1 MKASSS
7 SSSMIGEEEGE
18 NNKRV
23 KTTNPATEDVI
34 NEYEIMTKEQ
44 INAAVKKAQ
53 NAFQDWKNEIS
64 RRADLLHD
72 FANQLRKD
80 KENLARTATNEMGK
94 AIKEARSEVEKCAWV
109 MEYYA
114 DNGQILSTDEIVNT
128 DARKTVIK
136 FQPIGVIGSIMPW
149 NFPYWQALRFAAP
162 SLVVGNT
169 IVLKPA
175 SATMQ
180 CGIEIE
186 KAFNKIGLP
195 EGVFQTLVGDSSIA
209 ESLIDSDGIS
219 AVTFTGSVPVGA
231 KVAQRATSQVKKT
244 VLELG
249 GSDPFI
255 VCEDAD
261 LEKASDGAIKGR
273 FINCGQSCIASKR
286 FIVVK
291 KIANEFIE
299 KFVQKTEKLN
309 VGDPL
314 SDDTDIGP
322 LVNSGGLKK
331 IDSQVK
337 DSVKEGAEILTGG
350 GEEQMDG
357 KRRGGGKGYFY
368 TPTVL
373 RNVTP
378 KMHIAQEEV
387 FGPVAP
393 IIVAG
398 DEVEAIKIAND
409 SEYGLG
415 ASIWTQDLDKAEKL
429 SGRVETGMVSVNNVV
444 ASDPRVPF
452 GGVKK
457 SGFGRELSRYGM
469 LEFVNVKSVRFY
481 DQLVAHHHV
490 E

>member
-1 MKASSS
+1 LN
-7 SSSMIGEEEGE
+7 
-18 NNKRV
+18 NNKIETV
-23 KTTNPATEDVI
+23 NPATEEI
-34 NEYEIMTKEQ
+34 IQEYEIITKEQ
-44 INAAVKKAQ
+44 IDDRVKKAQ
-53 NAFQDWKNEIS
+53 NTFQGWKKDAS
-64 RRADLLHD
+64 KRTDLLHD
-72 FANQLRKD
+72 FANELRKD
-80 KENLARTATNEMGK
+80 KENLAMTATNEMGK

-109 MEYYA
+109 LEYYA
-114 DNGQILSTDEIVNT
+114 DNGQILSTDEVVNT

-162 SLVVGNT
+162 SLMVGNT

-186 KAFNKIGLP
+186 KAFNKAGFP
-195 EGVFQTLVGDSSIA
+195 DGVFQTLVGDSTIA
-209 ESLIDSDGIS
+209 ESLIDSDIN
-219 AVTFTGSVPVGA
+219 AVTFTGSIPVGA
-231 KVAQRATSQVKKT
+231 KVAQRATSQLKKT

-261 LEKASDGAIKGR
+261 VEKASSGAVKGR

-291 KIANEFIE
+291 KVANEFIE
-299 KFVQKTEKLN
+299 KFVQKAERLK

-314 SDDTDIGP
+314 SDDTDVGP
-322 LVNSGGLKK
+322 LVNASGLKK

-337 DSVKEGAEILTGG
+337 ESVKEGAEVLTGG
-350 GEEQMDG
+350 EQLG
-357 KRRGGGKGYFY
+357 KKGYFY
-368 TPTVL
+368 RPTVL
-373 RNVTP
+373 RNVNP
-378 KMHIAQEEV
+378 KMSIAQEEV

-398 DEVEAIKIAND
+398 DEVEAIELAND

-415 ASIWTQDLDKAEKL
+415 ASIWTQDLDKAETL
-429 SGRVETGMVSVNNVV
+429 SSSVESGIVSVNNVV

-469 LEFVNVKSVRFY
+469 LEFVNIKSVRLY
-481 DQLVAHHHV
+481 DQLIHNHYV

>member
-1 MKASSS
+1 LNERKVTTINPST
-7 SSSMIGEEEGE
+7 EE
-18 NNKRV
+18 V
-23 KTTNPATEDVI
+23 L
-34 NEYEIMTKEQ
+34 NEYEIMTKEE
-44 INAAVKKAQ
+44 INEKVKKAR
-53 NAFQDWKNEIS
+53 NTFQDWKKDAS
-64 RRADLLHD
+64 KRTDLLYD
-72 FANQLRKD
+72 FANQLKKD
-80 KENLARTATNEMGK
+80 KDNLARKATNEMGK
-94 AIKEARSEVEKCAWV
+94 AIKEARSEVEKCAWAI
-109 MEYYA
+109 EYYA
-114 DNGQILSTDEIVNT
+114 DNGQILSTDEVVNT
-128 DARKTVIK
+128 DARKTVIR

-162 SLVVGNT
+162 SLMIGNT

-186 KAFNKIGLP
+186 KTFKSAGLP
-195 EGVFQTLVGDSSIA
+195 DGVFQTLVGDSSIA
-209 ESLIDSDGIS
+209 ESLIDSDIN

-231 KVAQRATSQVKKT
+231 KVAQKATSQIKKT

-261 LEKASDGAIKGR
+261 IEKASNGAIKGR

-291 KIANEFIE
+291 NIANEFIE
-299 KFVQKTEKLN
+299 KFVQKAEKLK

-314 SDDTDIGP
+314 SNDTDIGP
-322 LVNSGGLKK
+322 LASASGLNK

-337 DSVKEGAEILTGG
+337 EAVKGGAVVLTGG
-350 GEEQMDG
+350 ERIGE
-357 KRRGGGKGYFY
+357 KGYFY
-368 TPTVL
+368 RPTVL
-373 RNVTP
+373 KNVNP
-378 KMHIAQEEV
+378 KMEIAQEEV

-398 DEVEAIKIAND
+398 DEVEAIQLAND

-415 ASIWTQDLDKAEKL
+415 ASIWTQDLDKAERL
-429 SGRVETGMVSVNNVV
+429 SSSVDSGIVSVNNVV

-469 LEFVNVKSVRFY
+469 LEFVNIKSVRFY
-481 DQLVAHHHV
+481 DQLIHNHYV

>member
-1 MKASSS
+1 LNGAA
-7 SSSMIGEEEGE
+7 EL
-18 NNKRV
+18 
-23 KTTNPATEDVI
+23 KTINPATEEII
-34 NEYEIMTKEQ
+34 NRYEIMTKEQ
-44 INAAVKKAQ
+44 IDDKVKKAQ
-53 NAFQDWKNEIS
+53 NTFQDWKKNANK
-64 RRADLLHD
+64 RTDLLHD
-72 FANQLRKD
+72 FANELK
-80 KENLARTATNEMGK
+80 KENENLARIATNEMGK
-94 AIKEARSEVEKCAWV
+94 PIKEARSEVEKCAWV

-162 SLVVGNT
+162 SLIIGNT

-186 KAFNKIGLP
+186 KTFNKAGLP
-195 EGVFQTLVGDSSIA
+195 QGVFQTLVGDSSIA
-209 ESLIDSDGIS
+209 ESLIDSNVNAI
-219 AVTFTGSVPVGA
+219 TFTGSVPVGA

-261 LEKASDGAIKGR
+261 IEKASTGAVKGR

-286 FIVVK
+286 FIVAKNV
-291 KIANEFIE
+291 ANKFIE
-299 KFVQKTEKLN
+299 KFVQKAERLRL
-309 VGDPL
+309 GDPL

-322 LVNSGGLKK
+322 LVNTNGLKK

-337 DSVKEGAEILTGG
+337 DSVKEGAEVLTGG
-350 GEEQMDG
+350 EQIE
-357 KRRGGGKGYFY
+357 KKGYFY
-368 TPTVL
+368 RPTVL
-373 RNVTP
+373 KNINP
-378 KMHIAQEEV
+378 KMSIAQEEV

-398 DEVEAIKIAND
+398 DEVEAIELAND

-415 ASIWTQDLDKAEKL
+415 ASIWTQDLDKAERL
-429 SGRVETGMVSVNNVV
+429 SSSVQSGIVSVNNVV

-469 LEFVNVKSVRFY
+469 LEFVNIKSVRFY
-481 DQLVAHHHV
+481 DQLIHNHYV

>member
-1 MKASSS
+1 MT
-7 SSSMIGEEEGE
+7 INPTTEEI
-18 NNKRV
+18 V
-23 KTTNPATEDVI
+23 Q
-34 NEYEIMTKEQ
+34 EYKIMTKEQ
-44 INAAVKKAQ
+44 INDKVKKAR
-53 NAFQDWKNEIS
+53 NTFQDWKKNANK
-64 RRADLLHD
+64 RTDLLHD
-72 FANQLRKD
+72 FANELRKD
-80 KENLARTATNEMGK
+80 KETLAKTATTEMGK
-94 AIKEARSEVEKCAWV
+94 PIKEARSEVEKCTWV

-114 DNGQILSTDEIVNT
+114 DNGQIFSTDEVVNT

-162 SLVVGNT
+162 SLMIGNT

-186 KAFNKIGLP
+186 KAFERAGLP
-195 EGVFQTLVGDSSIA
+195 DGVFQTLVGDSSIA
-209 ESLIDSDGIS
+209 ESLIDSDIN

-261 LEKASDGAIKGR
+261 VDKASSGATKGR

-291 KIANEFIE
+291 NVANDFIE
-299 KFVQKTEKLN
+299 KFVQKTERLK

-322 LVNSGGLKK
+322 LVNASGLKK

-337 DSVKEGAEILTGG
+337 ESVKEGAEVVTGG
-350 GEEQMDG
+350 EQIG
-357 KRRGGGKGYFY
+357 KKGYFY
-368 TPTVL
+368 KPTVL
-373 RNVTP
+373 KNVSP
-378 KMHIAQEEV
+378 KMSIAQEEV

-393 IIVAG
+393 IIVAD
-398 DEVEAIKIAND
+398 DEVEAIELAND
-409 SEYGLG
+409 SQYGLG
-415 ASIWTQDLDKAEKL
+415 ASIWTQDLDKAERL
-429 SGRVETGMVSVNNVV
+429 SSSVETGIVSVNNVV

-469 LEFVNVKSVRFY
+469 LEFVNIKSVRLY
-481 DQLVAHHHV
+481 DQLVHNHYV

>member
-1 MKASSS
+1 MKRTELET
-7 SSSMIGEEEGE
+7 I
-18 NNKRV
+18 
-23 KTTNPATEDVI
+23 NPATEEI
-34 NEYEIMTKEQ
+34 LNRYTIMTKEE

-53 NAFQDWKNEIS
+53 DEQLEWKKDSNKRI
-64 RRADLLHD
+64 DLLHD
-72 FANQLRKD
+72 FAQELRKN
-80 KENLARTATNEMGK
+80 KENLAKTATNEMGK
-94 AIKEARSEVEKCAWV
+94 AIKEARSEVEKCAWAID
-109 MEYYA
+109 YFA
-114 DNGQILSTDEIVNT
+114 DNGQILTNDEVINT
-128 DARKTVIK
+128 DARKSVIK

-162 SLVVGNT
+162 SLMVGNT

-175 SATMQ
+175 SATTQ

-186 KAFNKIGLP
+186 RTFRKAGVP
-195 EGVFQTLVGDSSIA
+195 EGVFKTLVGDSSIA
-209 ESLIDSDGIS
+209 ESLIDSDVN

-231 KVAQRATSQVKKT
+231 KVAQRATSQLKKT

-261 LEKASDGAIKGR
+261 IEKASNGAVKGR

-291 KIANEFIE
+291 NIANEFID
-299 KFVQKTEKLN
+299 KFVQKTERLK
-309 VGDPL
+309 VGNPL

-322 LVNSGGLKK
+322 LVNASGVKN

-337 DSVKEGAEILTGG
+337 DSVKEGAEVLTGG
-350 GEEQMDG
+350 ERTGS
-357 KRRGGGKGYFY
+357 KGYFY
-368 TPTVL
+368 KPTVL
-373 RNVTP
+373 KNVTP
-378 KMHIAQEEV
+378 NMRIAEEEV

-398 DEVEAIKIAND
+398 DEVEAIKLAND
-409 SEYGLG
+409 SQYGLG
-415 ASIWTQDLDKAEKL
+415 ASIWTEDLDKAEKL
-429 SGRVETGMVSVNNVV
+429 SSIVESGIVSVNNIV

-469 LEFVNVKSVRFY
+469 LEFVNIKSVRFY
-481 DQLVAHHHV
+481 DELVHAHHV

>member
-1 MKASSS
+1 MNERK
-7 SSSMIGEEEGE
+7 
-18 NNKRV
+18 V
-23 KTTNPATEDVI
+23 KTINPATEEVL
-34 NEYEIMTKEQ
+34 NEYKIMTKEQ
-44 INAAVKKAQ
+44 INDKVKKAR
-53 NAFQDWKNEIS
+53 NASQDWKKDASKRIY
-64 RRADLLHD
+64 LLHD

-80 KENLARTATNEMGK
+80 KEKLARRATNEMGK
-94 AIKEARSEVEKCAWV
+94 AIKEARSEVEKCAWA

-114 DNGQILSTDEIVNT
+114 DNGQILSTDEVVNT
-128 DARKTVIK
+128 DARKTVIR

-149 NFPYWQALRFAAP
+149 NFPYWQSLRFAAP
-162 SLVVGNT
+162 SLMIGNT

-186 KAFNKIGLP
+186 ETFNRVGLP
-195 EGVFQTLVGDSSIA
+195 DGVFQTLVGDSSVA
-209 ESLIDSDGIS
+209 ESLIDSDIN

-231 KVAQRATSQVKKT
+231 KVAQRATSQIKKT

-261 LEKASDGAIKGR
+261 IEKASNGAIKGR

-291 KIANEFIE
+291 NVANEFIE
-299 KFVQKTEKLN
+299 KFVQKAEKLK

-322 LVNSGGLKK
+322 LVNASGLKK

-337 DSVKEGAEILTGG
+337 NSVKEGAEVLTGG
-350 GEEQMDG
+350 EQIG
-357 KRRGGGKGYFY
+357 KKGYFY
-368 TPTVL
+368 RPTVL
-373 RNVTP
+373 KNVNP
-378 KMHIAQEEV
+378 KMQIAQEEV

-393 IIVAG
+393 IIIAG
-398 DEVEAIKIAND
+398 DEVEAIELAND

-415 ASIWTQDLDKAEKL
+415 ASIWTQDLDKAERL
-429 SGRVETGMVSVNNVV
+429 SSSVESGIVSVNNVV

-469 LEFVNVKSVRFY
+469 LEFVNIKSVRFY
-481 DQLVAHHHV
+481 DQLIHNHYV

>member
-1 MKASSS
+1 LNEQGK
-7 SSSMIGEEEGE
+7 
-18 NNKRV
+18 V
-23 KTTNPATEDVI
+23 KTVNPATEEVL
-34 NEYEIMTKEQ
+34 NEYQIMTKQQ
-44 INAAVKKAQ
+44 INDKARKAR
-53 NAFQDWKNEIS
+53 NAFDEWKKDANKRI
-64 RRADLLHD
+64 DLLHD

-80 KENLARTATNEMGK
+80 KERLARTATNEMGK
-94 AIKEARSEVEKCAWV
+94 AIKESRSEVEKCAWV

-114 DNGQILSTDEIVNT
+114 DNGQILSTDEVINT

-162 SLVVGNT
+162 SLMVGNT
-169 IVLKPA
+169 IVLKPS

-186 KAFNKIGLP
+186 KAFDNVGLP
-195 EGVFQTLVGDSSIA
+195 DGVFQTLVGDSSIA
-209 ESLIDSDGIS
+209 ESLIDSSDVN

-261 LEKASDGAIKGR
+261 IDKASDGAVKGR

-299 KFVQKTEKLN
+299 KFVQKVEGLD

-314 SDDTDIGP
+314 ADDTDVGP
-322 LVNSGGLKK
+322 LVNAGGLKK

-337 DSVKEGAEILTGG
+337 ESIKEGAEILTGG
-350 GEEQMDG
+350 EQMEG
-357 KRRGGGKGYFY
+357 RKGYFY
-368 TPTVL
+368 RPTVL
-373 RNVTP
+373 KNVTP

-393 IIVAG
+393 IIVAT
-398 DEVEAIKIAND
+398 DEVEAMKFAND

-415 ASIWTQDLDKAEKL
+415 ASMWTQDLGKAERL
-429 SGRVETGMVSVNNVV
+429 SNSIESGIVSVNNVV

-469 LEFVNVKSVRFY
+469 LEFVNIKSVRFY
-481 DQLVAHHHV
+481 DKLIHNHYV

>member
-1 MKASSS
+1 MN
-7 SSSMIGEEEGE
+7 
-18 NNKRV
+18 NNKIEIV
-23 KTTNPATEDVI
+23 NPATEEI
-34 NEYEIMTKEQ
+34 IQEYEIITKEQ
-44 INAAVKKAQ
+44 IDDRVKKAQ
-53 NAFQDWKNEIS
+53 NTFQGWKKDAS
-64 RRADLLHD
+64 KRTDLLHD
-72 FANQLRKD
+72 FANELRKD
-80 KENLARTATNEMGK
+80 KENLAMTATNEMGK
-94 AIKEARSEVEKCAWV
+94 AIKEARSEVEKCAWA

-114 DNGQILSTDEIVNT
+114 DNGQILSTDEVVNT

-136 FQPIGVIGSIMPW
+136 FQPVGVIGSIMPW

-162 SLVVGNT
+162 SLMVGNT

-186 KAFNKIGLP
+186 KAFNKAGFP
-195 EGVFQTLVGDSSIA
+195 DGVFQTLVGDSTIA
-209 ESLIDSDGIS
+209 ESLIDSDIN
-219 AVTFTGSVPVGA
+219 AVTFTGSIPVGA
-231 KVAQRATSQVKKT
+231 KVAQRATSQLKKT

-261 LEKASDGAIKGR
+261 VEKASSGAVKGR

-291 KIANEFIE
+291 KVANEFIE
-299 KFVQKTEKLN
+299 KFVQKAERLK

-314 SDDTDIGP
+314 SDDTDVGP
-322 LVNSGGLKK
+322 LVNASGLKK

-337 DSVKEGAEILTGG
+337 ESVKEGAEVLTGG
-350 GEEQMDG
+350 EQLG
-357 KRRGGGKGYFY
+357 KKGYFY
-368 TPTVL
+368 RPTVL
-373 RNVTP
+373 KNVNP
-378 KMHIAQEEV
+378 KMSIAQEEV

-398 DEVEAIKIAND
+398 DEVEAIELAND

-415 ASIWTQDLDKAEKL
+415 ASIWTQDLDKAETL
-429 SGRVETGMVSVNNVV
+429 SSSVESGIVSVNNVV

-469 LEFVNVKSVRFY
+469 LEFVNIKSVRLY
-481 DQLVAHHHV
+481 DQLIHNHYV

>member
-1 MKASSS
+1 MKDSSVS
-7 SSSMIGEEEGE
+7 SAMEFETI
-18 NNKRV
+18 
-23 KTTNPATEDVI
+23 NPATEQVI
-34 NEYEIMTKEQ
+34 NQYQNMTKDQ
-44 INAAVKKAQ
+44 INDKVKKSKI
-53 NAFQDWKNEIS
+53 AFQEWKKDANKRI
-64 RRADLLHD
+64 DFLHA
-72 FANQLRKD
+72 FANELRRD

-94 AIKEARSEVEKCAWV
+94 AIKEARSEVEKCAWA

-114 DNGQILSTDEIVNT
+114 DNGQILSTDEIINT

-136 FQPIGVIGSIMPW
+136 FQPIGVIGGIMPW

-162 SLVVGNT
+162 SLMVGNT
-169 IVLKPA
+169 IVLKPS

-180 CGIEIE
+180 CGIKIE
-186 KAFNKIGLP
+186 NAFDNIGMP
-195 EGVFQTLVGDSSIA
+195 EGVFQTLIGDSRIA
-209 ESLIDSDGIS
+209 ESLIDSDIN
-219 AVTFTGSVPVGA
+219 AVTFTGSVPIGA

-255 VCEDAD
+255 VCKDAD
-261 LEKASDGAIKGR
+261 IEKASSGAIKGR

-291 KIANEFIE
+291 DIVNDFIE
-299 KFVQKTEKLN
+299 KFVQKTETLN

-314 SDDTDIGP
+314 SDNTDIGP
-322 LVNSGGLKK
+322 LVNASGLKK

-337 DSVKEGAEILTGG
+337 ISIKEGAEVLTGG
-350 GEEQMDG
+350 EQAGE
-357 KRRGGGKGYFY
+357 KGYFY
-368 TPTVL
+368 RPTVL
-373 RNVTP
+373 KNIKP
-378 KMHIAQEEV
+378 KMSIAQEEV

-393 IIVAG
+393 IIVAS
-398 DEVEAIKIAND
+398 DDLEAIRIAND

-415 ASIWTQDLDKAEKL
+415 ASIWTQDLDKAERL
-429 SGRVETGMVSVNNVV
+429 SSIIESGMVSVNNVV

-452 GGVKK
+452 GGLKK

-469 LEFVNVKSVRFY
+469 LEFVNIKSVRFY
-481 DQLVAHHHV
+481 DQLIHNHHV

>member
-1 MKASSS
+1 LN
-7 SSSMIGEEEGE
+7 EER
-18 NNKRV
+18 KVR
-23 KTTNPATEDVI
+23 TINPATEEVLK
-34 NEYEIMTKEQ
+34 EYQIISKEQ
-44 INAAVKKAQ
+44 INDKIKKAQ
-53 NAFQDWKNEIS
+53 NAFQDWKKDAS
-64 RRADLLHD
+64 KRTDLLHD
-72 FANQLRKD
+72 FANELRKD
-80 KENLARTATNEMGK
+80 KENLAKTATNEMGK
-94 AIKEARSEVEKCAWV
+94 AIKESRSEVEKCAWV

-114 DNGQILSTDEIVNT
+114 DNGMIFLTDEVVNT
-128 DARKTVIK
+128 DARKTIIK

-162 SLVVGNT
+162 SLMVGNT

-186 KAFNKIGLP
+186 STFNKVGLP
-195 EGVFQTLVGDSSIA
+195 QGVFQTLVGDSSIA
-209 ESLIDSDGIS
+209 ESLIDSDIN
-219 AVTFTGSVPVGA
+219 AVTFTGSVPAGA

-261 LEKASDGAIKGR
+261 IEKASCGAIKGR

-286 FIVVK
+286 FIVTK
-291 KIANEFIE
+291 KIANEFTE
-299 KFVQKTEKLN
+299 EFLQKTEKLK

-322 LVNSGGLKK
+322 LVNASGLKK
-331 IDSQVK
+331 IESQVK
-337 DSVKEGAEILTGG
+337 DSVKEGAEVLTGG
-350 GEEQMDG
+350 EQMDG
-357 KRRGGGKGYFY
+357 RKGCFY
-368 TPTVL
+368 RPTIL
-373 RNVTP
+373 KNVTP

-393 IIVAG
+393 IIVAA
-398 DEVEAIKIAND
+398 DEDESVKLAND

-415 ASIWTQDLDKAEKL
+415 ASIWTQDLDKAERL
-429 SGRVETGMVSVNNVV
+429 SSSIESGIVSVNNVV

-469 LEFVNVKSVRFY
+469 LEFVNIKSVRFY
-481 DQLVAHHHV
+481 DQLIHNHHV

>member
-1 MKASSS
+1 MN
-7 SSSMIGEEEGE
+7 EG
-18 NNKRV
+18 KV
-23 KTTNPATEDVI
+23 KTINPATEEVL
-34 NEYEIMTKEQ
+34 NEYKIMIKEQ
-44 INAAVKKAQ
+44 INDKVKKAQ
-53 NAFQDWKNEIS
+53 NAFQDWKKDAS
-64 RRADLLHD
+64 KRTDLLHD
-72 FANQLRKD
+72 FATQLRKD
-80 KENLARTATNEMGK
+80 KENLARRVTIEMGK
-94 AIKEARSEVEKCAWV
+94 AIKEARSEVEKCAWA

-114 DNGQILSTDEIVNT
+114 DNGQIFSTDEVVNT
-128 DARKTVIK
+128 DARKTVIR

-162 SLVVGNT
+162 SLMIGNT

-186 KAFNKIGLP
+186 KTFNRVGLP
-195 EGVFQTLVGDSSIA
+195 DGVFQTLVGDSSVA
-209 ESLIDSDGIS
+209 ESLIDSDIN

-231 KVAQRATSQVKKT
+231 KVAQRATSQLKKT

-261 LEKASDGAIKGR
+261 IEKASNGAIKGR

-291 KIANEFIE
+291 DVANEFIE
-299 KFVQKTEKLN
+299 KFVQKTEKLK

-322 LVNSGGLKK
+322 LVNASGLKK

-337 DSVKEGAEILTGG
+337 ESVKEGAEVLTGG
-350 GEEQMDG
+350 EQIG
-357 KRRGGGKGYFY
+357 KKGYFY
-368 TPTVL
+368 RPTVL
-373 RNVTP
+373 KNVNP
-378 KMHIAQEEV
+378 KMQIAQEEV

-398 DEVEAIKIAND
+398 DEIEAIELAND

-415 ASIWTQDLDKAEKL
+415 ASIWTQDLDKAERL
-429 SGRVETGMVSVNNVV
+429 SSSVESGIVSVNNVV

-457 SGFGRELSRYGM
+457 SGFGRELSRYGT
-469 LEFVNVKSVRFY
+469 LEFVNIKSVRFY
-481 DQLVAHHHV
+481 DQLVHNHYV

>member
-1 MKASSS
+1 LN
-7 SSSMIGEEEGE
+7 EG
-18 NNKRV
+18 KV
-23 KTTNPATEDVI
+23 KTINPATEEVL
-34 NEYEIMTKEQ
+34 NEYKIMTKEQ
-44 INAAVKKAQ
+44 INDKVKKAQ
-53 NAFQDWKNEIS
+53 ITFQDWKKDAS
-64 RRADLLHD
+64 KRTDLLHD

-80 KENLARTATNEMGK
+80 KENLARRATNEMGK
-94 AIKEARSEVEKCAWV
+94 AIKEARSEVEKCAWA

-114 DNGQILSTDEIVNT
+114 DNGQIFSTDEVVNT
-128 DARKTVIK
+128 DARKTVIR

-162 SLVVGNT
+162 SLMIGNT

-186 KAFNKIGLP
+186 KTFNRVGLP
-195 EGVFQTLVGDSSIA
+195 DGVFQTLVGDSSVA
-209 ESLIDSDGIS
+209 ESLIDSDIN

-231 KVAQRATSQVKKT
+231 KVAQRATSQIKKT

-261 LEKASDGAIKGR
+261 IEKASNGAIKGR

-291 KIANEFIE
+291 DVANEFIE
-299 KFVQKTEKLN
+299 KFVQKTEKLK

-322 LVNSGGLKK
+322 LVNASSLKK

-337 DSVKEGAEILTGG
+337 ESVKEGAEVLTGG
-350 GEEQMDG
+350 EQIG
-357 KRRGGGKGYFY
+357 KKGYFY
-368 TPTVL
+368 RPTVL
-373 RNVTP
+373 KNVNP
-378 KMHIAQEEV
+378 KMQIAQEEV

-398 DEVEAIKIAND
+398 DEVEAIELAND

-415 ASIWTQDLDKAEKL
+415 ASIWTQDLDKAERL
-429 SGRVETGMVSVNNVV
+429 SSSVESGIVSVNNVV

-469 LEFVNVKSVRFY
+469 LEFVNIKSVRFY
-481 DQLVAHHHV
+481 DQLIHNHYV

>member
-1 MKASSS
+1 LN
-7 SSSMIGEEEGE
+7 EG
-18 NNKRV
+18 KV
-23 KTTNPATEDVI
+23 KTINPATEEVL
-34 NEYEIMTKEQ
+34 NEYKIMTKEQ
-44 INAAVKKAQ
+44 INDKVKKAQ
-53 NAFQDWKNEIS
+53 ITFQDWKKDAS
-64 RRADLLHD
+64 KRTDLLHD

-80 KENLARTATNEMGK
+80 KENLARRATNEMGK
-94 AIKEARSEVEKCAWV
+94 AIKEARSEVEKCAWA

-114 DNGQILSTDEIVNT
+114 DNGQILSTDEVVNT
-128 DARKTVIK
+128 DARKTVIR

-162 SLVVGNT
+162 SLMIGNT

-186 KAFNKIGLP
+186 KTFNKVGLP
-195 EGVFQTLVGDSSIA
+195 DGVFQTLVGDSSVA
-209 ESLIDSDGIS
+209 ESLIDSDIN

-231 KVAQRATSQVKKT
+231 KVAQRATSQIKKT

-261 LEKASDGAIKGR
+261 IEKASNGAVKGR

-291 KIANEFIE
+291 NVANEFIE
-299 KFVQKTEKLN
+299 KFVQKTEKLK

-322 LVNSGGLKK
+322 LVNASGLQK

-337 DSVKEGAEILTGG
+337 ESVKEGAEVLTGG
-350 GEEQMDG
+350 EHIG
-357 KRRGGGKGYFY
+357 KKGYFY
-368 TPTVL
+368 RPTVL
-373 RNVTP
+373 KNVNP
-378 KMHIAQEEV
+378 KMQIAQEEV

-393 IIVAG
+393 IIVT
-398 DEVEAIKIAND
+398 DNEVEAIELAND

-415 ASIWTQDLDKAEKL
+415 ASIWTQDLDKAERL
-429 SGRVETGMVSVNNVV
+429 SSSVESGIVSVNNVV

-469 LEFVNVKSVRFY
+469 LEFVNIKSVRFY
-481 DQLVAHHHV
+481 DQLIHNHHV

>member
-1 MKASSS
+1 L
-7 SSSMIGEEEGE
+7 
-18 NNKRV
+18 NNGKV
-23 KTTNPATEDVI
+23 KTINPATEEVL
-34 NEYEIMTKEQ
+34 NEYKIMTKEQ
-44 INAAVKKAQ
+44 INDRVKKAR
-53 NAFQDWKNEIS
+53 NAFQDWKKDASKRI
-64 RRADLLHD
+64 DFLHD
-72 FANQLRKD
+72 FATQLRKD
-80 KENLARTATNEMGK
+80 KENLARIATNEMGK
-94 AIKEARSEVEKCAWV
+94 AIKEARSEVEKCAWA

-114 DNGQILSTDEIVNT
+114 DNGQIFSTDEVVNT
-128 DARKTVIK
+128 DARKTVIR

-162 SLVVGNT
+162 SLMIGNT

-186 KAFNKIGLP
+186 KTFNRVGLP
-195 EGVFQTLVGDSSIA
+195 DGVFQTLVGDSSIA
-209 ESLIDSDGIS
+209 ESLIDSDIN

-231 KVAQRATSQVKKT
+231 KVAQRATSQIKKT

-261 LEKASDGAIKGR
+261 IEKASNGGVKGR

-291 KIANEFIE
+291 SVANEFIE
-299 KFVQKTEKLN
+299 KFVQKTEKLKM
-309 VGDPL
+309 GDPI

-322 LVNSGGLKK
+322 LVNASGLKK
-331 IDSQVK
+331 IDSQVREA
-337 DSVKEGAEILTGG
+337 VKEGAEVLTGG
-350 GEEQMDG
+350 EQVG
-357 KRRGGGKGYFY
+357 RKGYFY
-368 TPTVL
+368 RPTVL
-373 RNVTP
+373 KNVNP
-378 KMHIAQEEV
+378 KMQIAQEEV

-398 DEVEAIKIAND
+398 DEVEAIELAND

-415 ASIWTQDLDKAEKL
+415 ASIWTQDLDKAERL
-429 SGRVETGMVSVNNVV
+429 SSSVESGIVSVNNVV

-469 LEFVNVKSVRFY
+469 LEFVNIKSVRFY
-481 DQLVAHHHV
+481 DQLVHNHYV